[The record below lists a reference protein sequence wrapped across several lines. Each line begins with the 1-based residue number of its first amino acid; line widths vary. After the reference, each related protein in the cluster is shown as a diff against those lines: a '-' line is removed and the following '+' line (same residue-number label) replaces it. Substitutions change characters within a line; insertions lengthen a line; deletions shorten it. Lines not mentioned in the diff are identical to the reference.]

1 MKKQTKQFIDMAL
14 TSDETVSGEHKRL
27 VMEAVNLEPYLP
39 DKIFLTQHE
48 TAHVLS
54 ISRQTVRSLVKQ
66 GILHPVDINWPRIT
80 AIQRG
85 GIVDTRQ
92 SQKAPP
98 YSQKLRSGHI
108 DTKRGSYCLE
118 NTRKIWVVLWW
129 FYIEV
134 IQAPTRVQTGIW
146 HLPDQA

>member
-66 GILHPVDINWPRIT
+66 GILHPVDINGLGLLRYSVEELRALGSPR
-80 AIQRG
+80 
-85 GIVDTRQ
+85 
-92 SQKAPP
+92 
-98 YSQKLRSGHI
+98 
-108 DTKRGSYCLE
+108 KRRPIHK
-118 NTRKIWVVLWW
+118 N
-129 FYIEV
+129 
-134 IQAPTRVQTGIW
+134 
-146 HLPDQA
+146 